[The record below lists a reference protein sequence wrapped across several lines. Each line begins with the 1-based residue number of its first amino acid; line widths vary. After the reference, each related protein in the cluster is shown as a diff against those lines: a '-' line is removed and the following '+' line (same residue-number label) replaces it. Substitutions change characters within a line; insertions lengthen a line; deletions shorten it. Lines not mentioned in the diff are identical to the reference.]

1 MPYVS
6 VHIDA
11 EDVLE
16 ELSDTDIEK
25 ELKRRQKTLALSV
38 PLGAGDGD
46 ATFLQR
52 LVDQAEFA
60 ARGLPD
66 CPAQIKDLLWHVHG
80 RALP

>member
-1 MPYVS
+1 MPYVR

-11 EDVLE
+11 DDVLE
-16 ELSDTDIEK
+16 ELSDSEIEE
-25 ELKRRQKTLALSV
+25 ELKRRRKTVDLSV

-46 ATFLQR
+46 ASFLRR

-60 ARGLPD
+60 ARSLGD
-66 CPAQIKDLLWHVHG
+66 CPMPIKDLLWHVHG